1 MSRMSVPLPLLQ
13 TPPRPLA
20 ARPGELV
27 TSEPMLRFQCN
38 QKGCCCQG
46 WTIPLQLED
55 FVRLH
60 QALPE
65 QERQGLASGM
75 EVVVSPND
83 TAAQEAAEEEA
94 AVAAWADPTL
104 GAEQAAKAALA
115 GAAEARA
122 IRAALGQPE
131 PEAAGNTL
139 SPAAAAPA
147 PPGSAALPSLGPAF
161 AAPSMALPSLA
172 AAAGAHHTLHSIRLG
187 KVGPDHDACRFLS
200 QGGGCDVHARF
211 GLWALPDL
219 CVDFPSFGYR
229 VPGHDAVELWWDP
242 ICPEVIRQLDE
253 SAAPLAL
260 HRSAP
265 GSKVWDDAALALRVN
280 NATESLKAHV
290 RGGAVT
296 RPELEHLRE
305 ESLRALAVPGRT
317 AHAALSAV
325 MSGYQRLQPGRVQ
338 EFRAEEPQDPL
349 PFLAFLG
356 GCVGAHGAPILVWS
370 LRNYRRFVHA
380 VDVSPVLDDPQTGAF
395 FGHALEEWGP
405 CIDASVGPREEL
417 IRPLALR
424 WLGHRFGMPY
434 INQTG
439 DLRAAADI
447 VAMMYGTSL
456 RYAAALAA
464 ALRRDLDRPLYQV
477 AIGASEYFYRSF
489 TFQRESLP
497 WFASADTYRAALHR
511 VTSAE

>member
-1 MSRMSVPLPLLQ
+1 MSEGRVPLPLLQ

-65 QERQGLASGM
+65 EERQGLASGM
-75 EVVVSPND
+75 EVVVSNND
-83 TAAQEAAEEEA
+83 AAALEEADEQA

-104 GAEQAAKAALA
+104 GAEAAAKAALA

-131 PEAAGNTL
+131 PEGSFNTL
-139 SPAAAAPA
+139 SPAPA
-147 PPGSAALPSLGPAF
+147 PEQPGPPVAVPLAD
-161 AAPSMALPSLA
+161 PSMAPPSPA

-187 KVGPDHDACRFLS
+187 MVGPNEACRFLS
-200 QGGGCDVHARF
+200 QGGGCDIHARF

-219 CVDFPSFGYR
+219 CVDFPSFGYKL
-229 VPGHDAVELWWDP
+229 PGQDAVEMWWDP

-253 SAAPLAL
+253 SDAPLTL
-260 HRSAP
+260 HRTGP
-265 GSKVWDDAALALRVN
+265 DSKLFDDTALALRVN
-280 NATESLKAHV
+280 NATELLKAHV
-290 RGGAVT
+290 RGGAVS
-296 RPELEHLRE
+296 RPELEHLRA

-317 AHAALSAV
+317 AHVALSAV
-325 MSGYQRLQPGRVQ
+325 MSGFQRLQPGRVH
-338 EFRAEEPQDPL
+338 EFRAEEPKDPL

-356 GCVGAHGAPILVWS
+356 GCVGAHGAPILIWA
-370 LRNYRRFVHA
+370 LRNYRRFIHA

-395 FGHALEEWGP
+395 FGHALEQWGP

-456 RYAAALAA
+456 RYAAALAS
-464 ALRRDLDRPLYQV
+464 ALQRDLDRPLYQV

-497 WFASADTYRAALHR
+497 WFASAETYRAALNR